1 MSFFARPFA
10 SRVGASATSLCEAH
24 GCLVADGLRSAA
36 YRRWPDPTPIALSYV
51 TGPATP
57 QDQLAIARWRLHSQ
71 HLAGTPA
78 IDAVAVV
85 RRLLAV
91 QAENHAQA
99 SWAVG
104 ARCHTPDAALF
115 VRLYNDGAILRTHLL
130 RPTWH
135 FVLPDDIGWL
145 LDLSRPRLLRGWE
158 RQLEQEGITHALW
171 ERAATVIATALTGQQ
186 LTRAEL
192 ANHLADAGFNFSGHA
207 LMLVAGLTEVHGLVC
222 SGPTRDSQH
231 TYALF
236 TERVPK
242 TRRLEPDAARAEL
255 VARYVAGHGP
265 VTERDVAYW
274 ATMTLRDVR
283 VGLADIADRL
293 SSFELDGDTFWHT
306 TGAPDGSTIE
316 PRAHLLQILDEY
328 YRGYQHTRGLLDIAG
343 QMVAGREDS
352 IGMAIIDSQLVGGMN
367 RTIGREY
374 VTFDIRP
381 LRDLTDDE
389 TVAIHDAAARYGHFL
404 NRTPRLTFSNTR

>member
-1 MSFFARPFA
+1 
-10 SRVGASATSLCEAH
+10 VIT
-24 GCLVADGLRSAA
+24 
-36 YRRWPDPTPIALSYV
+36 T
-51 TGPATP
+51 ATP
-57 QDQLAIARWRLHSQ
+57 HERLAVARWRLHSQ

-78 IDAVAVV
+78 NDATAVV

-104 ARCHTPDAALF
+104 TRCRTPDAAVF
-115 VRLYNDGAILRTHLL
+115 ARLYDEGAILRTHLL

-158 RQLEQEGITHALW
+158 RQLEQEGITHAIW
-171 ERAATVIATALTGQQ
+171 EQAATIITTALTGRY

-192 ANHLADAGFNFSGHA
+192 AGYLAAEGFAFSGHA
-207 LMLVAGLTEVHGLVC
+207 LMLVAGLTEVHGLIC
-222 SGPTRDSQH
+222 SGPTRDSQD

-236 TERVPK
+236 TERVPN
-242 TRRLEPDAARAEL
+242 TRRLEPEAARAEL
-255 VARYVAGHGP
+255 VARYIIGHGP
-265 VTERDVAYW
+265 VTERDIAYW

-283 VGLADIADRL
+283 AGLADIANQI
-293 SSFELDGDTFWHT
+293 SSFELDGDTFWRT
-306 TGAPDGSTIE
+306 TDAPAGDTFE

-328 YRGYQHTRGLLDIAG
+328 YRGYQHSRGLIDIAG
-343 QMVAGREDS
+343 RMVAGREDS
-352 IGMAIIDSQLVGGMN
+352 IGMAIIDSQIVGGMS
-367 RTIGREY
+367 RTVGSEY

-381 LRDLTDDE
+381 LRPLTKDDSA
-389 TVAIHDAAARYGHFL
+389 AINKAAVRYGNFL
-404 NRTPRLTFSNTR
+404 NRTPKLTFR